1 MWKCSLKYLS
11 YLSLSVHIPVN
22 NNYGSNDLSTQNTPR
37 SVLRVMC
44 IPLNIPK
51 SVVITIVFHMNK
63 DVQIRE
69 VKNHGQGYR
78 ESKRKVES

>member
-1 MWKCSLKYLS
+1 
-11 YLSLSVHIPVN
+11 
-22 NNYGSNDLSTQNTPR
+22 
-37 SVLRVMC
+37 MC

-51 SVVITIVFHMNK
+51 SVVITIVFHMKK

-78 ESKRKVES
+78 ESKRKVESWSQILWF